1 MFNIYLNLE
10 EGIGSKWFQA
20 MFEVWCIP
28 FLLLPSPCVLLLVKL
43 LQDNIQTSAPENYL
57 LLLLFHEFHGRLILI
72 LKFSKI
78 PLVVP
83 MVVGYF
89 SMNQLFSRCSWLEA
103 YFSHMFDGHNPI
115 FVIELDDGKIYWFKP
130 YI

>member
-1 MFNIYLNLE
+1 
-10 EGIGSKWFQA
+10 
-20 MFEVWCIP
+20 MFEGWCIP

-57 LLLLFHEFHGRLILI
+57 LLLFHVFHGRLILV

-89 SMNQLFSRCSWLEA
+89 SYMKQLFLRCSWLES
-103 YFSHMFDGHNPI
+103 YLPRMFDGYNPI
-115 FVIELDDGKIYWFKP
+115 FVYRSPLDHP
-130 YI
+130 

>member
-1 MFNIYLNLE
+1 
-10 EGIGSKWFQA
+10 
-20 MFEVWCIP
+20 MFEGWCIP

-57 LLLLFHEFHGRLILI
+57 LLLFHVFHGRLILI

-89 SMNQLFSRCSWLEA
+89 SYMNQLFLRCSWLES
-103 YFSHMFDGHNPI
+103 YLSHMFDGYNPI
-115 FVIELDDGKIYWFKP
+115 FVYRSPLDHP
-130 YI
+130 